1 MPFPKGDGLEA
12 AREEATGEGLTE
24 ALWRPVTVLAQ
35 HMEAPLRMAVV
46 AQPQRP
52 TVVRVALMPITT
64 VVATP
69 IATVVALPLATLVVT
84 PILTAVAIAM
94 TQHRTPPVLVA
105 KTQRRGQRLS
115 QPPHKIMA
123 ASRGLKNASLSN
135 IVRQVT
141 RSPHHHKVLALPIF
155 TRVYGT
161 KVATDGR
168 LHVP

>member
-1 MPFPKGDGLEA
+1 MTLPEGNRLDA
-12 AREEATGEGLTE
+12 AKEEKESQAHTE
-24 ALWRPVTVLAQ
+24 ALRRPITLLAQ
-35 HMEAPLRMAVV
+35 HMEAPLRL
-46 AQPQRP
+46 
-52 TVVRVALMPITT
+52 TVVRAALPPIST
-64 VVATP
+64 VVTTP

-94 TQHRTPPVLVA
+94 TQPRTPPVLVA

-123 ASRGLKNASLSN
+123 ASRGLKIASLSN

-141 RSPHHHKVLALPIF
+141 RSPNHHTVLAELQIF
-155 TRVYGT
+155 TRVFGT
-161 KVATDGR
+161 KMAADGL